1 MAVRRIG
8 VMGGMFDPV
17 HNAHLEA
24 AKVAMQVLQLDALN
38 MVPCHVPNH
47 RNAAQASA
55 QDRLQMLRLATAQM
69 PKVFVDDRECQREGV
84 SYTVDTLASIAS
96 EHPGAML
103 VLVLGIDAFATLPK
117 WHHWQAIFALA
128 NVLVLDRPGVPA
140 EIDEALELDL
150 QYREVSSV
158 DRFFSVP
165 QGRIWRLQEP
175 KLEISSTAVRENLH
189 SNSQS
194 TALIPAVVADYI
206 SSNALYQN
214 SAQSKD

>member
-1 MAVRRIG
+1 MGVRRIG

-24 AKVAMQVLQLDALN
+24 AKVALQVLELDALN

-47 RNAAQASA
+47 RATAHASA
-55 QDRLQMLRLATAQM
+55 QDRLQMLRLATANM
-69 PKVFVDDRECQREGV
+69 AKVVIDDREILRDGV

-96 EHPGAML
+96 EYPGAML

-117 WHHWQAIFALA
+117 WHQWQGIFALA
-128 NVLVLDRPGVPA
+128 NVLVLDRPGVAA
-140 EIDEALELDL
+140 EIHEDL
-150 QYREVSSV
+150 QMDLQCREVSSV

-175 KLEISSTAVRENLH
+175 KLDISSTMVR
-189 SNSQS
+189 QS
-194 TALIPAVVADYI
+194 LRGASEPLALIPAAVADYI
-206 SSNALYQN
+206 QAHALYQN
-214 SAQSKD
+214 NVEP